1 MTSPAGWYP
10 DPEQPGQQR
19 WWTGVGWGGQRMPAA
34 VPAPPVAVP
43 AAAVTGA
50 TRTRRL
56 GPLHIVL
63 LSLVGALL
71 LVSAVGG
78 AFWAMLAL
86 VALVA
91 VVIGVV
97 ALVRGGVS
105 SLGIRNRGIAAAV
118 IGAALCLVVVSGSA
132 NAAIHPVGPRPA
144 ALLSAPEGTS
154 VAKPSAT
161 PSPTPTD
168 VVTEVTEVVEIP
180 FTVSEVQDPNIDV
193 GQVVVTTTGVPGQ
206 QTNTYR
212 VTTRAGV
219 EITRELVAQLVS
231 VQPVAQ
237 VTSVGTRQP
246 APPPPAPVADPAGG
260 GCDPNY
266 EGQCVPIASDV
277 DCAGGSG
284 NGPAYTPGPVYV
296 VGSDV
301 YDLDRDG
308 DGIACDA

>member
-19 WWTGVGWGGQRMPAA
+19 WWTGVGWGGQRVPAA
-34 VPAPPVAVP
+34 VPAPPATVPP
-43 AAAVTGA
+43 AAGA
-50 TRTRRL
+50 SRTRHL

-91 VVIGVV
+91 VVIGAV
-97 ALVRGGVS
+97 ALVRGRVS
-105 SLGIRNRGIAAAV
+105 SLGIRNRGMAAAV
-118 IGAALCLVVVSGSA
+118 IGAALCLVVVGGGA
-132 NAAIHPVGPRPA
+132 NAAIHPVAPRPA

-154 VAKPSAT
+154 AAEPSAT
-161 PSPTPTD
+161 PTPTPTD

-180 FTVSEVQDPNIDV
+180 FAVTEVQDPDLDV
-193 GQVVVTTTGVPGQ
+193 GQVVVTTAGVPGQ

-212 VTTRAGV
+212 VTTRAGI
-219 EITRELVAQLVS
+219 EIARELVAQLVS
-231 VQPVAQ
+231 VQPIAQ

-246 APPPPAPVADPAGG
+246 APPPPPAPVAEPAGG